1 MGSMLISQCQCGY
14 ESDILSIGGGMISMN
29 KEYYLPYYCDD
40 CEIVV
45 ERNILKNSGSK
56 LKKYNK
62 CPKCFKKVKY
72 YGSITENN
80 VEDDFLLS
88 GPSCDIDINFRFN
101 LDDRYNLDDNN
112 NHCPKCKKDNLTFNL
127 VGCWD

>member
-14 ESDILSIGGGMISMN
+14 ESETLFIGGGMISMN
-29 KEYYLPYYCDD
+29 EEYYVPFYCDD
-40 CEIVV
+40 CEIVI
-45 ERNILKNSGSK
+45 ERNVMNDFG

-62 CPKCFKKVKY
+62 CPKCRKKVQY
-72 YGSITENN
+72 YGSISEEKSD
-80 VEDDFLLS
+80 VEFYHNTPDGRFDF
-88 GPSCDIDINFRFN
+88 DR
-101 LDDRYNLDDNN
+101 RYNFDDDK